1 MHPFA
6 ELTNRTPSPSQK
18 DDANYARK
26 HSPWTAAR
34 HKKKTRSVQE
44 QQAGD
49 SLPVF
54 QQAIPEGYDSPGG
67 LMKHLVTPAL
77 HGFPDQKRPCLS
89 MGI

>member
-18 DDANYARK
+18 DDAYARK

-44 QQAGD
+44 QSGD
-49 SLPVF
+49 TLPVF
-54 QQAIPEGYDSPGG
+54 QQAIPETFVSPGTNVKIQHCMINN
-67 LMKHLVTPAL
+67 LLAPLYTFAAVAL
-77 HGFPDQKRPCLS
+77 TQ
-89 MGI
+89 